1 MRRNDVI
8 GWLVWGGLMGVAAA
22 LALGLLALVIG
33 AIPILVAVF
42 PLTIS
47 AVAIF
52 LGVAWW
58 RARRR

>member
-1 MRRNDVI
+1 MRRDDLI
-8 GWLVWGGLMGVAAA
+8 GWLVWGGLMGLAAA